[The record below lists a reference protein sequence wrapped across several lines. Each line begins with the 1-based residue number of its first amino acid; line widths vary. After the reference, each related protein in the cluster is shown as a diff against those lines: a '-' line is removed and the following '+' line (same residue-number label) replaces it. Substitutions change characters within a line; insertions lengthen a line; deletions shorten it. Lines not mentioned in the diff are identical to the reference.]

1 MADFLKRVQFIKFYI
16 FIIKFLPRYKRLLPG
31 SIRFLSPAVRIPGL
45 DVVNVLDF
53 LGLGEKLGVGHD
65 VMSHHSL
72 IFFTDVIE
80 IFPEMH

>member
-31 SIRFLSPAVRIPGL
+31 SIRFLGSAIGIPGL
-45 DVVNVLDF
+45 DVINVLDF

-72 IFFTDVIE
+72 VFFTDVIE

>member
-31 SIRFLSPAVRIPGL
+31 SFLFLGSAVGVPGL
-45 DVVNVLDF
+45 DVINVLDF

-65 VMSHHSL
+65 VMSHNGL
-72 IFFTDVIE
+72 VFFTDVIE